1 MSHASSITLLSDTR
15 FLVMYDFSDE
25 SQLLD
30 FTTTDG
36 TTMSLLSPGV
46 VQVTGHAGDITGLIW
61 RQRGSVRNIQ
71 FSHNRLLTD
80 HSSVYTNLSDL
91 WAGPS
96 PYDPNPGLGSIWV
109 NNDSIWNVNGSF
121 EYYASTAHVDNT
133 WYDFEF
139 GVSTSQSSS
148 ISSANSVEYLRN
160 GTYTLNIDGVTAIG
174 SYHGTNLIGPLTI
187 EVEIR
192 RPYTTGDETV
202 AFNTFGATFEA
213 DITVDDGA
221 VVLWDFGD
229 TTSSSDH
236 PTKDWGEAGDRM
248 VLLTVT
254 PHSALQ
260 AIVIGYDHADG
271 GSTTDPML
279 PDLATQDV
287 RDVYGLTNATGL
299 QVFAASYTEIGSLD
313 VHGLTALRTVEC
325 YTSDLLMSINLTGCV
340 SLSRLCLEGCN
351 LEELDLSTC
360 VGLEDLRAAVNP
372 RLADIT
378 WPTTADSLWHVNL
391 SNNNLDQES
400 VDSVLITLAGHSV
413 SGGSVN
419 LTNNVAP
426 SAAGTEAVSVLLSR
440 GWSVSVDS

>member
-1 MSHASSITLLSDTR
+1 M
-15 FLVMYDFSDE
+15 
-25 SQLLD
+25 
-30 FTTTDG
+30 FTE
-36 TTMSLLSPGV
+36 
-46 VQVTGHAGDITGLIW
+46 
-61 RQRGSVRNIQ
+61 
-71 FSHNRLLTD
+71 
-80 HSSVYTNLSDL
+80 HSNVYTNLSDL
-91 WAGPS
+91 WAGT
-96 PYDPNPGLGSIWV
+96 PYNPNPGLGSVWV
-109 NNDSIWNVNGSF
+109 NNGSNWVVNGLL
-121 EYYASTAHVDNT
+121 ENHASTAHVDNT

-139 GVSTSQSSS
+139 GVSTSQLSS

-325 YTSDLLMSINLTGCV
+325 YNSDLLMSINLTGCV

-378 WPTTADSLWHVNL
+378 WPTTADSLWHVCIRDNPSFDLTTFPVETWPVIDECWAWNSHIDGYLVFDTDASLSLLMTGNTITGVDLTLAVNTNAVNL